1 MILQIHS
8 LFGFGAFILA
18 LASYRIIRD
27 VIQKKGIDMGVFK
40 LILLGEFL
48 LLLAVVSG
56 EILFSSQGI
65 SHLSGSDFSFHEL
78 CGMIILIEYAIFII
92 WILLRRQVMQFR
104 EQQFLA
110 LFNGFA
116 LCLITAYLIKLF
128 A

>member
-1 MILQIHS
+1 MILQMHS

-48 LLLAVVSG
+48 LLIAVVSG
-56 EILFSSQGI
+56 EVLFYNNGMGQ
-65 SHLSGSDFSFHEL
+65 FSPEEFAFHEFL
-78 CGMIILIEYAIFII
+78 GMLILIEYATFII
-92 WILLRRQVMQFR
+92 WILLRRQVMQLR

-110 LFNGFA
+110 LFNTLA
-116 LCLITAYLIKLF
+116 LCLITGYLIKLF